1 MRKVAEFLNKDLSN
15 EIIGK
20 IAENCSFDQL
30 KAANDTKKK
39 ADVFLAERKAMNA
52 KNEKKPFSPPNMY
65 RKGICLIEL
74 IVIYLL
80 KTRKGQRHTSTFGT
94 F

>member
-39 ADVFLAERKAMNA
+39 RDILLAKRKAMNA
-52 KNEKKPFSPPNMY
+52 ENEKKPISPLNMY
-65 RKGICLIEL
+65 RKGISLIDL
-74 IVIYLL
+74 LVI
-80 KTRKGQRHTSTFGT
+80 
-94 F
+94 